1 MLIAEHTL
9 HLQRSDAQ
17 HPVLVRIFAP
27 IEGDDSSRCRWEI
40 HWPDRIRSGEV
51 FGHDAIQALVLAL
64 QAIGSD
70 LYTSDAHA
78 SGALTWS
85 DAWAGYGF
93 PVPGVMRDVLV
104 GDDAKYL

>member
-1 MLIAEHTL
+1 MLIAERTP

-27 IEGDDSSRCRWEI
+27 VAGDDSWGCRWEI
-40 HWPDRIRSGEV
+40 HWPERVRSGEA
-51 FGHDAIQALVLAL
+51 FGDDAIQALVLAL

-70 LYTSDAHA
+70 LYTSAAHA
-78 SGALTWS
+78 SGALAWS

-93 PVPGVMRDVLV
+93 PVPGGMWDQLV